1 MFSNMGPR
9 KAINVVILYLSP
21 LPIQEEKIFNWLE
34 KRVWVKQLLNVN
46 V

>member
-9 KAINVVILYLSP
+9 KAINVVILYRFP

-34 KRVWVKQLLNVN
+34 KTV
-46 V
+46 